1 MLVPL
6 VDVVLCPKT
15 ESWSIK
21 NQDLCAYA
29 PSTNLE
35 RPESDIAIL
44 TSPLMTVPVP
54 PPLLVPTIVIELLAV
69 SLFSLSTGSLVRIC
83 E

>member
-1 MLVPL
+1 MFVPL

-29 PSTNLE
+29 PSTNIE
-35 RPESDIAIL
+35 RPASDIAVFAAV
-44 TSPLMTVPVP
+44 PMTVPVP
-54 PPLLVPTIVIELLAV
+54 PKSVVSTNVPAV
-69 SLFSLSTGSLVRIC
+69 VSSLVRI
-83 E
+83 